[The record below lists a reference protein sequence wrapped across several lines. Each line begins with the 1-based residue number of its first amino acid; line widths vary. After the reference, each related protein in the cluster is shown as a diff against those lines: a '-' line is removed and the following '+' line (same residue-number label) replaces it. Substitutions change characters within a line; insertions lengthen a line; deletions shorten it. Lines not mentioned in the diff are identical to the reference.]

1 MANRFEFRQPIESI
15 LVSSTQEM
23 PLVLQDV
30 KNHLRVDFTEDDTY
44 ITNLIKTATLRFEK
58 ITGRDLITKT
68 YKSFID
74 IFPVYNIPIFLPR
87 SKIQSIVSIQY
98 FLNDVATTYTAS
110 NYYFTESN
118 NLSGI
123 YLKEDKQYP
132 TEIDY
137 KKNCIVIN
145 YTSGF
150 GATNTSV
157 PFDIKQMLYEYIA
170 FLYKNRGDT
179 CCNDMNIAINSFISQ
194 IVDPL

>member
-1 MANRFEFRQPIESI
+1 MVNSFEFRQPIESI
-15 LVSSTQEM
+15 LVSSTQEL

-30 KNHLRVDFTEDDTY
+30 KNHLRVDFAEDDAY
-44 ITNLIKTATLRFEK
+44 ITNLIKTAALRFEK

-74 IFPVYNIPIFLPR
+74 IFPVYNIPIILPR
-87 SKIQSIVSIQY
+87 SKIQSIISIQY

-118 NLSGI
+118 NLSAI

>member
-1 MANRFEFRQPIESI
+1 
-15 LVSSTQEM
+15 M

>member
-1 MANRFEFRQPIESI
+1 MVNRFEFRQPIESI
-15 LVSSTQEM
+15 LVSSTQEL

-30 KNHLRVDFTEDDTY
+30 KNHLRVDFAEDDTY
-44 ITNLIKTATLRFEK
+44 ITNLIKTAALRFEK

-74 IFPVYNIPIFLPR
+74 IFPVYNIPIILPR
-87 SKIQSIVSIQY
+87 SKIQSVISIQY

-118 NLSGI
+118 NLSAI

>member
-1 MANRFEFRQPIESI
+1 MVNRFEFRQPIESI
-15 LVSSTQEM
+15 FVSSTQEL

-30 KNHLRVDFTEDDTY
+30 KNHLRVDFAEDDAY
-44 ITNLIKTATLRFEK
+44 ITNLIKTAALRFEK

-74 IFPVYNIPIFLPR
+74 IFPVYNIPIILPR
-87 SKIQSIVSIQY
+87 SKIQSVISIQY

-118 NLSGI
+118 NLSAI

>member
-1 MANRFEFRQPIESI
+1 MVNRFVFRQPIESI
-15 LVSSTQEM
+15 LVSSTQEL

-30 KNHLRVDFTEDDTY
+30 KNHLRVDFAEDDSY
-44 ITNLIKTATLRFEK
+44 ITNLIKTSALRFEK

-74 IFPVYNIPIFLPR
+74 IFPVYNIPIILPR
-87 SKIQSIVSIQY
+87 SKIQSVVSIQY
-98 FLNDVATTYTAS
+98 FFNDVLTTYTAN

-118 NLSGI
+118 NLSEI
-123 YLKEDKQYP
+123 YLKEDKEYP
-132 TEIDY
+132 SEIDY

-170 FLYKNRGDT
+170 FLYKNRGDA
-179 CCNDMNIAINSFISQ
+179 CCNDMSIAMNSFISQ